1 MKIIFAADGS
11 EYTKKALA
19 FLVTHENLAGAE
31 DELLVLNV
39 QPRVLLGMRPIVSPD
54 LVNDFYRDE
63 ANKVL
68 DPIKKF
74 LDRHPIRYRCELV
87 VGSAAAEI
95 VAASR
100 SARAQLIVMG
110 THGHSPIGQMLM
122 GSVAQRVVAECDVPV
137 LLVK

>member
-1 MKIIFAADGS
+1 MKVIFAADGS

-74 LDRHPIRYRCELV
+74 LDRHLMCSVKTPPTLNPIHP
-87 VGSAAAEI
+87 
-95 VAASR
+95 R
-100 SARAQLIVMG
+100 S
-110 THGHSPIGQMLM
+110 
-122 GSVAQRVVAECDVPV
+122 QR
-137 LLVK
+137 